1 MPINQMKGTIF
12 NQLIRE
18 GFMENQFIIVPL
30 CILLYTLGSCFYSL
44 VRVPEQIQYAGI

>member
-18 GFMENQFIIVPL
+18 GFMENQFMIIPL
-30 CILLYTLGSCFYSL
+30 CVLSCTLGSCFHSL

>member
-18 GFMENQFIIVPL
+18 GFMENQFMIIPL
-30 CILLYTLGSCFYSL
+30 CILSCTLRSCFHWL
-44 VRVPEQIQYAGI
+44 VRVPKQIQYAGI

>member
-18 GFMENQFIIVPL
+18 GFMENQFMIIPL
-30 CILLYTLGSCFYSL
+30 CILLCTLRSCFHSIA
-44 VRVPEQIQYAGI
+44 RVLEQIQCAGR